1 MYKIDKQQ
9 KDMVEHKELY
19 QISYKKLTILSNLQ
33 KKKKKKLS

>member
-19 QISYKKLTILSNLQ
+19 QISYKKTFNFI
-33 KKKKKKLS
+33 